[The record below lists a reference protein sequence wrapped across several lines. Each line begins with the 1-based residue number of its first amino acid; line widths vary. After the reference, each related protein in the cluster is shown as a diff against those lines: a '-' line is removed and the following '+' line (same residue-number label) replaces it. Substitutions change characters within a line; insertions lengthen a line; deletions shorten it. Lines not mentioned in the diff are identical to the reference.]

1 MVEKF
6 YMYEDQTEC
15 GYIENRDSSE
25 VRMGVK
31 KFLRAVNV

>member
-1 MVEKF
+1 
-6 YMYEDQTEC
+6 MYENQTEC

-25 VRMGVK
+25 VRMVK